1 MTERTFA
8 PWVEPIA
15 AQHREGRRE
24 LVELARSLPVDAWSR
39 PSPFPGWTFKDLLA
53 HVAGDT
59 GKNALRLLRSVAVD
73 QRADQAQFDQL
84 GEDVDARNERDVI
97 ERRERSVDALIVEI
111 ESDGEE
117 WDELLARFGEEH
129 RDLRQEGIPWS
140 LGEALNMNPGGHQ
153 REHLAQVRTAL
164 EDGS

>member
-1 MTERTFA
+1 MTDRTFA
-8 PWVEPIA
+8 SWVKPIV

-73 QRADQAQFDQL
+73 QRVDQTLFDQIAK
-84 GEDVDARNERDVI
+84 DVDARNERDVVG
-97 ERRERSVDALIVEI
+97 RRERSVDELIAEI
-111 ESDGEE
+111 EADGEE
-117 WDELLARFGEEH
+117 WDELLARFAEEH
-129 RDLRQEGIPWS
+129 KDLRQEGIPWS
-140 LGEALNMNPGGHQ
+140 LGEALSRNPGGHQ
-153 REHLAQVRTAL
+153 REHLAQLRGAL
-164 EDGS
+164 EV